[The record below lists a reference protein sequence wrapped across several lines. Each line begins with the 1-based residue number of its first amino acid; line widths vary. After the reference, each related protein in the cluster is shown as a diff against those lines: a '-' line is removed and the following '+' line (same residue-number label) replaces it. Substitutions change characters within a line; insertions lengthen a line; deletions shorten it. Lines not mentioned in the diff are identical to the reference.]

1 MDPPPAKSVVPAPVR
16 DELERT
22 VPGSRRKYFLAAIL
36 LVWLL
41 VYVPGLFRPAL
52 LDDADSVH
60 AEAAREIL
68 LRHDWV
74 TLHADGIRY
83 LEKAPL
89 LYWSMAGSFA
99 ALGVREWTARLPLAL
114 FTLASLLAVYLLGRR
129 AYGEAAGFY
138 AALVLGTAFGIFIFT
153 RILIP
158 DLMIGLWLTLGF
170 YFFLR
175 TLEEPKPEP
184 RPSRSACWGLA
195 ATAALNVLTKGLI
208 GIVFPAAI
216 IGAFLLL
223 TRNLR
228 HLWRM
233 RLLSSAAV
241 FLLIAAPWHVLAA
254 LRTPGQGNVR
264 GWLWFY
270 FVNEHFLRYLGRR
283 VPHDYGTVPL
293 LLFWGLLLVWLFP
306 WSVYLPQALRQVPHA
321 DFSRLDPQQ
330 RASLL
335 FGIWAAVILVFF
347 SFSTRQEYYVVP
359 ALPAL
364 ALLTGGWLAREAQA
378 APDSPLRRAG
388 RVSATALLVLGAAA
402 AVVVAALVATS
413 QKPPPGTDIADLLKK
428 NPGMYALSFGH
439 FFDLTPQALGAFRG
453 PLLAAGVALLAG
465 AALNWRLRRGRRPH
479 AGNLALLG
487 MMVVVL
493 GASLAGLAIFEPVLS
508 SKRLALEIQ
517 KRWRPGEVIVIN
529 GEYEEGSTLN
539 FYTGQPLEILN
550 GRSSDLW
557 YGSQFPDAPQ
567 IFLDD
572 DEFARL
578 WRGPQRVYLWTDE
591 ERWPAVAAPPSA
603 TLGPSPGLAASTGGA
618 HVLARSGAKYLVSN
632 QP

>member
-1 MDPPPAKSVVPAPVR
+1 MDPPPANTAVPEKPAPG
-16 DELERT
+16 ESART
-22 VPGSRRKYFLAAIL
+22 VPSLGHNYFLAAIL

-68 LRHDWV
+68 QRHDWV

-89 LYWSMAGSFA
+89 LYWSMAGGFA

-138 AALVLGTAFGIFIFT
+138 AALVLATAFGIFIFT

-158 DLMIGLWLTLGF
+158 DLMIGLWLALGF

-175 TLEEPKPEP
+175 TLEGP
-184 RPSRSACWGLA
+184 RPSRLACWGLA
-195 ATAALNVLTKGLI
+195 ATVALNALTKGLI
-208 GIVFPAAI
+208 GIVFPAAV

-228 HLWRM
+228 HLGRM
-233 RLLSSAAV
+233 RWLSSTAV

-283 VPHDYGTVPL
+283 VPHDYGTVPFVV
-293 LLFWGLLLVWLFP
+293 FWGLLLVWLFP
-306 WSVYLPQALRQVPHA
+306 WSAYLPQALRQVPHA
-321 DFSRLDPQQ
+321 NFSRLDLRQ

-335 FGIWAAVILVFF
+335 FAIWAAVVLVFF
-347 SFSTRQEYYVVP
+347 SFSTRQEYYVMP

-364 ALLTGGWLAREAQA
+364 ALLTGGWLAQEAQA
-378 APDSPLRRAG
+378 ASASPLRRAG
-388 RVSATALLVLGAAA
+388 RVSATALLLLGAAA
-402 AVVVAALVATS
+402 AVVAAALLATS

-453 PLLAAGVALLAG
+453 PLLATGAALLAG
-465 AALNWRLRRGRRPH
+465 TALNWRLRRRGWVH
-479 AGNLALLG
+479 AGNLALVG
-487 MMVVVL
+487 MMVIVL
-493 GASLAGLAIFEPVLS
+493 GASLAALTIFEPVLS
-508 SKRLALEIQ
+508 SKALALEIR

-539 FYTGQPLEILN
+539 FYTGQPVEILN

-557 YGSQFPDAPQ
+557 YGSLFPDAPR

-572 DEFARL
+572 DAFARL
-578 WRGPQRVYLWTDE
+578 WRGPRRVYLWTDE
-591 ERWPAVAAPPSA
+591 QRWPAVAAPQHA
-603 TLGPSPGLAASTGGA
+603 QTGPVGRDADAAAHLLAKSGG
-618 HVLARSGAKYLVSN
+618 KYLVSN
-632 QP
+632 FRDSF